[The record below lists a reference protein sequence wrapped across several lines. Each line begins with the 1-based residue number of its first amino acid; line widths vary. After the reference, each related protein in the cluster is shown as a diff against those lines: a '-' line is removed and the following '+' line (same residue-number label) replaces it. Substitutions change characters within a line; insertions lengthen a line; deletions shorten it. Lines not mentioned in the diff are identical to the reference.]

1 MKDRIMENTFELEIT
16 DVAFGGNGL
25 GRKDGFVYFVPG
37 TLPGELILAEETSRK
52 KNFGTARLVEILRSS
67 QNRIPPVCPLAC
79 SPCKNNKSAP
89 GCHRC
94 PGCSYQHVK
103 YEEEILIKNR
113 HLENFISHN
122 LKIDPATVTDTP
134 VPSPSNSNYRNKI
147 VLHFS
152 GTKLGYFAEDNTSV
166 IDVENCP
173 IAKNEI
179 NAGLSEVRK
188 DLKKF
193 SHASELT
200 LRYTEKNGVQ
210 HWIDNRAS
218 TGTLEEETAFGTLEV
233 PRKGFFQINLKC
245 ADLLAAEAVGIIKG
259 LKVESLVDL
268 YCGCGFFSMAACG
281 SGIPGV
287 YAADSDSESVSSAI
301 INAARLGFEKSC
313 RFYAKSA
320 EAFLADN
327 TKKIGRDDSVL
338 LLDPPRGGVSP
349 KLRNLLIASGFRK
362 LIYISCAPDTM
373 ARDMKLFCECGYVL
387 KKARLFDMFP
397 RTSHFETIAY
407 LEK

>member
-1 MKDRIMENTFELEIT
+1 MENIFELEIT
-16 DVAFGGNGL
+16 DIAFGGNGL

-37 TLPGELILAEETSRK
+37 TLPGELILAEEISRK
-52 KNFGTARLVEILRSS
+52 KNFGTARLIEVLRSS
-67 QNRIPPVCPLAC
+67 QNRISPACPLAFRP
-79 SPCKNNKSAP
+79 SGNIKSDFVP
-89 GCHRC
+89 C

-113 HLENFISHN
+113 HLENFIRHN
-122 LKIDPATVTDTP
+122 LKIEPASVMDAP

-152 GTKLGYFAEDNTSV
+152 GTKLGYFAEDNTTI
-166 IDVENCP
+166 IDVENCQ
-173 IAKNEI
+173 IAKDEI
-179 NAGLSEVRK
+179 NDSLSELRK

-193 SHASELT
+193 SYASELT
-200 LRYTEKNGVQ
+200 LRCTGKNGVQ
-210 HWIDNRAS
+210 HWTDNRAS
-218 TGTLEEETAFGTLEV
+218 TGTLQEDTAFGTLEV
-233 PRKGFFQINLKC
+233 PRRGFFQINLKC
-245 ADLLAAEAVGIIKG
+245 ADLLAAEAVGIMKE
-259 LKVESLVDL
+259 LKAESLVDL
-268 YCGCGFFSMAACG
+268 YCGCGFFSMAACS
-281 SGIPGV
+281 SGITNV
-287 YAADSDSESVSSAI
+287 YGADSDSESISSAI
-301 INAARLGFEKSC
+301 INATRLGFEKNC

-320 EAFLADN
+320 EAFLTDN
-327 TKKIGRDDSVL
+327 TKKIDKDNSVL
-338 LLDPPRGGVSP
+338 LLDPPRGGLSP
-349 KLRNLLIASGFRK
+349 RLRNLLVASGFRK